1 MKLFRD
7 FGVRAMIA
15 LIAGLGGFGVVFYI
29 LSHFELEPSTLVA
42 IIAVAVSP
50 FGTALAFYFGEKKPQ

>member
-1 MKLFRD
+1 
-7 FGVRAMIA
+7 MIA